1 MLKPLTPNER
11 FELMSGLFYRKTGM
25 LAPGKGNTAAGGESD
40 KSRQNRYTIYDTWRW
55 NDGAMTAAL
64 ERIAELE
71 ALIMNGM
78 GKS

>member
-1 MLKPLTPNER
+1 
-11 FELMSGLFYRKTGM
+11 M